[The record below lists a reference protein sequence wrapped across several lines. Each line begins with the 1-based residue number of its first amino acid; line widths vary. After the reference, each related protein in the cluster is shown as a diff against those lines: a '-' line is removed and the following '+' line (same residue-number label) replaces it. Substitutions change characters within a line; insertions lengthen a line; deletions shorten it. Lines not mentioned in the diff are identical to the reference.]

1 MRLITISILKL
12 VHGTIYTPWSE
23 WLSAGGQ
30 EKCYDTGFEVR
41 SRECKIGKSLKDK
54 IYYVSYVSTE
64 LPMYHMVHISVFF
77 MHYRAL
83 NLTLMSPSYE
93 I

>member
-1 MRLITISILKL
+1 MRLITISILKF

-41 SRECKIGKSLKDK
+41 SRECKIGKSLKMR
-54 IYYVSYVSTE
+54 YVTVICFDGGTNVPYGPYLS
-64 LPMYHMVHISVFF
+64 LFH
-77 MHYRAL
+77 
-83 NLTLMSPSYE
+83 TL
-93 I
+93 